1 MLPDGVLPPHG
12 SAGASHAVDWS
23 RKNYIINT
31 GQIMANLRVKLGS
44 SAQVGRFVR
53 RREFNDSR

>member
-1 MLPDGVLPPHG
+1 ME
-12 SAGASHAVDWS
+12 AGKYNSDFLRH
-23 RKNYIINT
+23 NQLQNNIINT